1 MVDSGTTQRPL
12 LVPAPRDNPASSS
25 RLETPAFATALRGY
39 DRSQVDDHLA
49 RLQANNDA
57 VRRELAESDTRRQR
71 AEQQAT
77 AAEKELKAARANPAQ
92 AAGPPAPPEE
102 SFGFRAEKILR
113 LAEQEAAEIRAVT
126 ARDSAALVEKAR
138 ADAEKY
144 RHEAEQTLIARSA
157 LLDQQAA
164 QRTAEVVDR
173 EKQVEAQLDSARAEA
188 ASVQDAARIAAD
200 TYRRQADA
208 DAESVR
214 ERAALD
220 AARLREQAA
229 QEVARLDALQR
240 GTQTELARLVEVIQ
254 SELKRPTDAAQRRQ
268 NGSANDA
275 PPVDTPA
282 ADRQ

>member
-1 MVDSGTTQRPL
+1 L

-25 RLETPAFATALRGY
+25 RPETPAFANVLRGY
-39 DRSQVDDHLA
+39 DRNQVDDHLS
-49 RLQANNDA
+49 RLQADNDA
-57 VRRELAESDTRRQR
+57 MRRELGESDTRRQR
-71 AEQQAT
+71 AEQQAA
-77 AAEKELKAARANPAQ
+77 AAEKELKAARATPAKAPQ
-92 AAGPPAPPEE
+92 AAPEE

-126 ARDSAALVEKAR
+126 SRDSASLVEKAR
-138 ADAEKY
+138 AEAEKY

-164 QRTAEVVDR
+164 QRSAELLDR

-188 ASVQDAARIAAD
+188 SSVQDAARIAAD

-220 AARLREQAA
+220 AARLREQAS
-229 QEVARLDALQR
+229 QEVARLDALR
-240 GTQTELARLVEVIQ
+240 LGTQTELGRLVGLIQ

-268 NGSANDA
+268 DGSASGA